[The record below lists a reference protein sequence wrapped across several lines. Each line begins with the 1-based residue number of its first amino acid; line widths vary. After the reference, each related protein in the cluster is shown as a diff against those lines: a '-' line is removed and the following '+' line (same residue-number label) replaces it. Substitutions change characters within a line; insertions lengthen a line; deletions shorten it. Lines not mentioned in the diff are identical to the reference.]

1 MAFNIMK
8 SGYTDRGTMY
18 HTLLTKPGSS
28 SKDGEYQLLS
38 YEGALEAL
46 SIVQVLN
53 DNSED
58 RTEYSIRLADVKP
71 VQSNDPRTR
80 LKQLRNRL
88 NSMDLSD
95 SGTDHESVSQAQYDQ
110 AIQDIEDRFVHEL
123 ESAEENEE
131 SPEWDTIQDAMNWFD
146 KLIKE
151 ANKNTASTKN
161 NKSTS
166 GTSNTYK
173 DNNTSDIEYMID
185 TLNAIQDQDPAC

>member
-53 DNSED
+53 DNSEG

-95 SGTDHESVSQAQYDQ
+95 SGTDHESVSQTQYDQ
-110 AIQDIEDRFVHEL
+110 AIGDIKDEATMK
-123 ESAEENEE
+123 SAEENEE
-131 SPEWDTIQDAMNWFD
+131 SPEWYTIQDAMNWFD

-185 TLNAIQDQDPAC
+185 TLNAIQDEDPAC

>member
-18 HTLLTKPGSS
+18 HTLL
-28 SKDGEYQLLS
+28 KDGEYQLLS

-46 SIVQVLN
+46 SMVQVLN

-71 VQSNDPRTR
+71 VQSRTR

>member
-18 HTLLTKPGSS
+18 HTLLTKLRSS

-71 VQSNDPRTR
+71 VQSRTR

-95 SGTDHESVSQAQYDQ
+95 SGTDHESVSQTQYDQ